1 MHKRTKA
8 ARSGPPRSHGDPP
21 LQDLAETTRPART
34 GIDREQPSFLDDEK
48 GSPART
54 GMYPRDGRTKSS
66 THRAPRAD
74 GDPPDAIEALRVRI
88 GVAPG
93 ARGYTLG
100 DRLKQRVALGCPART
115 GIHLGQTCAHPGRT
129 RLPRTHGDPPL
140 ELITNLP
147 RQGITP
153 RARGSTKGFRK
164 PWSRSHVPRKHGD
177 SPVSVGLS
185 LAVNR
190 PARTGIDPRAFS
202 CSVGRAQVAPHGRG
216 WTLMS
221 LGTVRGIRGRPART
235 GIDRNLTATLPG
247 RRRVPRTHGGG
258 PRCTPS
264 QPPRP
269 ATDPARTG
277 IYLRWMW
284 ESASSGALPRTHGER
299 PKNYASG

>member
-1 MHKRTKA
+1 MAGFNGVSVTVGCPARTGIHLMHKRTKA

-93 ARGYTLG
+93 ARGSTVG

-129 RLPRTHGDPPL
+129 RLPR
-140 ELITNLP
+140 
-147 RQGITP
+147 
-153 RARGSTKGFRK
+153 ARGSTAGAHRK
-164 PWSRSHVPRKHGD
+164 SPTPRHY
-177 SPVSVGLS
+177 
-185 LAVNR
+185 
-190 PARTGIDPRAFS
+190 PARTGIDQRISETMVQEPRAPQ
-202 CSVGRAQVAPHGRG
+202 ARG
-216 WTLMS
+216 
-221 LGTVRGIRGRPART
+221 
-235 GIDRNLTATLPG
+235 
-247 RRRVPRTHGGG
+247 
-258 PRCTPS
+258 
-264 QPPRP
+264 
-269 ATDPARTG
+269 
-277 IYLRWMW
+277 
-284 ESASSGALPRTHGER
+284 
-299 PKNYASG
+299 